1 MASYPMWHGIS
12 LIKLQRNERQPLVS
26 RIEYKYAIVR
36 DMDGQ
41 TNQWEDFNG
50 NRVID
55 IMGDMQAQIEDS
67 FEDKNHD
74 RVEFFQFK

>member
-1 MASYPMWHGIS
+1 
-12 LIKLQRNERQPLVS
+12 
-26 RIEYKYAIVR
+26 
-36 DMDGQ
+36 MDGQ

-67 FEDKNHD
+67 FEDKNHE
-74 RVEFFQFK
+74 RAEFFQCK

>member
-1 MASYPMWHGIS
+1 MWQGIS
-12 LIKLQRNERQPLVS
+12 LIKLQRNERQPLIS

-67 FEDKNHD
+67 FEDKNHE
-74 RVEFFQFK
+74 RLEFFQCK